1 MITKKEE
8 AIYNSFLYAS
18 RSVKNKPTK
27 FRRNFDNMSDK
38 DVVYLKKLSSF
49 FERHRNISF
58 SNWFIAPYKVYSAD
72 DYFDLQFFTTRK
84 ALKCYTIYM
93 RDREVESPDS
103 EEMEAL
109 MKSCLSF
116 IYNYCK
122 DQNITIDEYKRRS
135 EENLPLILL
144 HLKEHKINFY
154 MLHALEAD
162 TTIKSVETS
171 ILNFIIEDFWTTF
184 SQTRTAFMGSKTLK
198 EKTRKGIKIINN
210 KLVEL
215 INK

>member
-8 AIYNSFLYAS
+8 AIYNSYLYAS
-18 RSVKNKPTK
+18 RSIKNKPTK
-27 FRRNFDNMSDK
+27 FRRNFENISDK
-38 DVVYLKKLSSF
+38 DAICLKKLSLF
-49 FERHRNISF
+49 FDKYRNISF

-93 RDREVESPDS
+93 RDREVEAPDGDET
-103 EEMEAL
+103 EEL

-122 DQNITIDEYKRRS
+122 DQNITVDEYKKRH
-135 EENLPLILL
+135 EENLPVMLL

-154 MLHALEAD
+154 TLHALEAD
-162 TTIKSVETS
+162 ATIKSVESS
-171 ILNFIIEDFWTTF
+171 ILNFIIEDFWTIF
-184 SQTRTAFMGSKTLK
+184 SQTRTAFMSSKTLK
-198 EKTRKGIKIINN
+198 EKTRKGIEIINN
-210 KLVEL
+210 KLVEI

>member
-8 AIYNSFLYAS
+8 AIYNSYLYTS
-18 RSVKNKPTK
+18 RSIKNKPTK
-27 FRRNFDNMSDK
+27 FRRNFDNISDK
-38 DVVYLKKLSSF
+38 DIICLKKLSLF
-49 FERHRNISF
+49 FDKYRNISF
-58 SNWFIAPYKVYSAD
+58 NNWFIAPYKVYSPD

-93 RDREVESPDS
+93 RDREVEVPDGD
-103 EEMEAL
+103 EAKDL
-109 MKSCLSF
+109 MKSCLTF

-122 DQNITIDEYKRRS
+122 DQNITVDEYKKRH
-135 EENLPLILL
+135 EENLPVILL

-154 MLHALEAD
+154 TLHALEVDAI
-162 TTIKSVETS
+162 IKSVESS
-171 ILNFIIEDFWTTF
+171 ILNFIIEDFWTIF
-184 SQTRTAFMGSKTLK
+184 SQTRTAFISSKTLK

-210 KLVEL
+210 KLVEI